1 MAVNVTQ
8 EEGFTLAWM
17 AWTQPVALFFIC
29 IALMLVVFGVLQ
41 FVMPTYER
49 KGFLPVPTTRGD
61 RLFMS
66 LLGSAYIHLIWL
78 AFSDASLLMASGISI
93 VYAAVMLRWG

>member
-1 MAVNVTQ
+1 MESGMSFN
-8 EEGFTLAWM
+8 LAWM
-17 AWTQPVALFFIC
+17 AWTQPVAIFFIC

-41 FVMPTYER
+41 FVYPTHER
-49 KGFLPVPTTRGD
+49 RGFLPVPTTRGD

-78 AFSDASLLMASGISI
+78 ATMDGSLLIASGISV
-93 VYAAVMLRWG
+93 VYAIVMLRWG

>member
-1 MAVNVTQ
+1 MN
-8 EEGFTLAWM
+8 EGLNFDLSWM
-17 AWTQPVALFFIC
+17 AWTQPVAIFFIA
-29 IALMLVVFGVLQ
+29 IAATLVAFGVLQ

-49 KGFLPVPTTRGD
+49 RGFLPVPTTRGD

-78 AFSDASLLMASGISI
+78 AFSDASLLYASVIS
-93 VYAAVMLRWG
+93 VAYAAVMLRWG

>member
-1 MAVNVTQ
+1 MN
-8 EEGFTLAWM
+8 EGLNFNFAWM
-17 AWTQPVALFFIC
+17 AWTQPVAIFFTA
-29 IALMLVVFGVLQ
+29 IAVMLVVFGVLQ

-49 KGFLPVPTTRGD
+49 RGFLPVPTTRGD

-66 LLGSAYIHLIWL
+66 LLGAAFIHLIWL
-78 AFSDASLLMASGISI
+78 AFSDASLLFASGISV

>member
-1 MAVNVTQ
+1 MMN
-8 EEGFTLAWM
+8 EGSGFSLAWM
-17 AWTQPVALFFIC
+17 AWTQPVAIFFIA

-49 KGFLPVPTTRGD
+49 RGFLPVPTTRGD

-78 AFSDASLLMASGISI
+78 AFSDASLLFASGIAV

>member
-1 MAVNVTQ
+1 MNGSQ
-8 EEGFTLAWM
+8 GDGFTLAWM
-17 AWTQPVALFFIC
+17 AWTQPVAIFFVC

-78 AFSDASLLMASGISI
+78 AFSDANLLIASGISI
-93 VYAAVMLRWG
+93 AYAAVMLRWG

>member
-1 MAVNVTQ
+1 MNDA
-8 EEGFTLAWM
+8 GFSLEWM
-17 AWTQPVALFFIC
+17 AWTQPVAIFFIS
-29 IALMLVVFGVLQ
+29 IVVMLVVFGVLQ
-41 FVMPTYER
+41 VVYPTHER
-49 KGFLPVPTTRGD
+49 RGFLPVPTTRGD

-78 AFSDASLLMASGISI
+78 AFSDASLLMASGLSV